1 MEDKEIVVEDKE
13 NDSEAQPEVVEESG
27 AVPTDSESLGQMA
40 LLQAREEAE
49 LYKDRWIRLAA
60 EFENYKKRTVRE
72 FDALVQSASQDV
84 IRDLLPI
91 LDGVNRALAH
101 RENDQADSEGY
112 QEGVRLIMEQ
122 FPKVLSN
129 RNLKKIETVGQR
141 FDPNIH
147 EALLQMPSDEYEAG
161 IVATEVEKG
170 YRLGD
175 KVLRPAR
182 VVVSRGKPAPEENEG
197 DPN

>member
-1 MEDKEIVVEDKE
+1 M
-13 NDSEAQPEVVEESG
+13 
-27 AVPTDSESLGQMA
+27 
-40 LLQAREEAE
+40 
-49 LYKDRWIRLAA
+49 RLAA

-91 LDGVNRALAH
+91 LDGVDRALAH
-101 RENDQADSEGY
+101 REKGQADSEGY

-161 IVATEVEKG
+161 IVSTEVEKG

-175 KVLRPAR
+175 KVLRPAK
-182 VVVSRGKPAPEENEG
+182 VVVSQGKPTPEESESDQN
-197 DPN
+197 